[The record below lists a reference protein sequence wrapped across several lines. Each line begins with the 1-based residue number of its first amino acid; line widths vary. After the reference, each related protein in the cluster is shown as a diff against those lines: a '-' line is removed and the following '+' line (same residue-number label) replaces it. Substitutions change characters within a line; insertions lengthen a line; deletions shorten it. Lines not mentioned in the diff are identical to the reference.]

1 MKINWKRKLY
11 QEKYYMNN
19 KLSNEE
25 MEELAMSEA
34 AIGTRWDAIDEY
46 LQDMSRR
53 VRAYIK

>member
-34 AIGTRWDAIDEY
+34 AIETGWDAIDEY

>member
-25 MEELAMSEA
+25 MEELSEE
-34 AIGTRWDAIDEY
+34 D
-46 LQDMSRR
+46 
-53 VRAYIK
+53 VRALAREHGITVQ

>member
-25 MEELAMSEA
+25 MAEIAMSEA
-34 AIGTRWDAIDEY
+34 AIGTVWDAIDEY

>member
-25 MEELAMSEA
+25 MAEIAMSEA
-34 AIGTRWDAIDEY
+34 AIGTAWDAIGEY